1 MFFHYPRVSFNDDCL
16 TVLGAL
22 SQLTFA
28 EFQQLDEDWASES
41 SFSKASATVL
51 RLEVTLPERPHFSL
65 PAFAKEDTGRAERII
80 TYARERSNDLEQA
93 LARAVKSGT
102 LVYSALLAATAG
114 EYPDPRLS
122 THYLRTRRSEVFSR
136 EGIAGRSFYLSPDHA
151 PPPTGKKVAVF
162 RAILKNWSEAGL
174 EHDHPIL
181 TPLRALSVASSGA
194 MPKELRVLLLVVTL
208 EGYILG
214 RRVRGIARN
223 LAHACTTLL
232 GADTPPDIAEF
243 ITNTY
248 ALRPDIVH
256 GRHQFSRATDEAY
269 QKLRRLTADVVLAG
283 AR

>member
-1 MFFHYPRVSFNDDCL
+1 LNQHSQDVVFFHYPRVSFNDDCL

-51 RLEVTLPERPHFSL
+51 RLEVTLPELPHFSS
-65 PAFAKEDTGRAERII
+65 PTFAKEDTGRAERII

-93 LARAVKSGT
+93 LARAVKSVM

-122 THYLRTRRSEVFSR
+122 THYVRTRRSEVFSS

-162 RAILKNWSEAGL
+162 RVILKNWSEAGL

-194 MPKELRVLLLVVTL
+194 MAC
-208 EGYILG
+208 GDS
-214 RRVRGIARN
+214 RGVHTGKASSRN
-223 LAHACTTLL
+223 REESSA
-232 GADTPPDIAEF
+232 F
-243 ITNTY
+243 
-248 ALRPDIVH
+248 VH
-256 GRHQFSRATDEAY
+256 Y
-269 QKLRRLTADVVLAG
+269 VAG
-283 AR
+283 S